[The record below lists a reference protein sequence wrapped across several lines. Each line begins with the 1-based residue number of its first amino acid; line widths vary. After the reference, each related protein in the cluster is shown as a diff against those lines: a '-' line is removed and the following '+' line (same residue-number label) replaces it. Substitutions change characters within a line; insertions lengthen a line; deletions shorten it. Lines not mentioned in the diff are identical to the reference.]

1 MRSTVVSAKTVEE
14 CVNKALDKL
23 QANRNEVNIEVI
35 NEAKQ
40 GFLGLFGAKDAVVR
54 VSLKDDVKEKG
65 TGDFVKNILNS
76 DSNSVETEQKEDTKV
91 IKDKK
96 IVEEVEETKSTE
108 DDKEEIVEKSVKPE
122 KPAKPVEPVEPT
134 KPVKPAKPVEAEEVP
149 VEAEEVKETEEVV
162 KSEETE
168 EQQDTEPDVTIDRND
183 ELFITSKNFL
193 KQMIEDMGIDCD
205 IESRTE
211 GNMIKFNIMCSE
223 ESDIG
228 IIIGKRGETLDSLQ
242 YIVNLVTNRNSDT
255 YIRVILDCNQYRSKR
270 ERSLQKLARRLAD
283 KAVQTG
289 RDIKLEPMNP
299 YERRIIHTYL
309 QNDEKVNTFS
319 QGNEPNRRVII
330 KRK

>member
-65 TGDFVKNILNS
+65 TDDFVKNILNS
-76 DSNSVETEQKEDTKV
+76 DSDSVETEKKEDTKV

-96 IVEEVEETKSTE
+96 IVEEVEETEPTK
-108 DDKEEIVEKSVKPE
+108 DDKEEIVEKSVKP
-122 KPAKPVEPVEPT
+122 AK
-134 KPVKPAKPVEAEEVP
+134 P
-149 VEAEEVKETEEVV
+149 VEAEEVKETEEAV

-168 EQQDTEPDVTIDRND
+168 EEQDTEPDVTIDRND

-309 QNDEKVNTFS
+309 QNDENVNTFS

>member
-91 IKDKK
+91 IEDKK
-96 IVEEVEETKSTE
+96 IVEEVKTEPTE
-108 DDKEEIVEKSVKPE
+108 DDKEEIVEEPVE
-122 KPAKPVEPVEPT
+122 TAKPVESKE
-134 KPVKPAKPVEAEEVP
+134 VKDAEEAEE
-149 VEAEEVKETEEVV
+149 AV

-168 EQQDTEPDVTIDRND
+168 EEQEAESDVTIDRND
-183 ELFITSKNFL
+183 EIFITSKNFL

>member
-1 MRSTVVSAKTVEE
+1 MRSTVISAKTVEE

-35 NEAKQ
+35 DEPKQ

-65 TGDFVKNILNS
+65 TDDFVKNILNS

-91 IKDKK
+91 IEDKK
-96 IVEEVEETKSTE
+96 VVEEVEETKPTE
-108 DDKEEIVEKSVKPE
+108 DDKEEIVEESE
-122 KPAKPVEPVEPT
+122 ETVES
-134 KPVKPAKPVEAEEVP
+134 EEVTE
-149 VEAEEVKETEEVV
+149 VEESV

-168 EQQDTEPDVTIDRND
+168 EEQESEEETESDVTIDRND

-242 YIVNLVTNRNSDT
+242 YIVNLVTNRNADT

-309 QNDEKVNTFS
+309 QNDENVNTFS

>member
-1 MRSTVVSAKTVEE
+1 MRSTVISAKTVEE

-35 NEAKQ
+35 DEPKQ

-91 IKDKK
+91 IEDKK
-96 IVEEVEETKSTE
+96 IVEEVKTEPTE

-122 KPAKPVEPVEPT
+122 KPEKPVEPVEPT
-134 KPVKPAKPVEAEEVP
+134 KPVEPEKP
-149 VEAEEVKETEEVV
+149 VEAEEVKETEEAV

-168 EQQDTEPDVTIDRND
+168 EEQDTEPDVTIDRND

-283 KAVQTG
+283 KAIQTG

>member
-1 MRSTVVSAKTVEE
+1 MRSTVISAKTVEE

-35 NEAKQ
+35 DEPKQ

-91 IKDKK
+91 IEDKK
-96 IVEEVEETKSTE
+96 IVEEVKTEPTE

-134 KPVKPAKPVEAEEVP
+134 KPVEPAKP
-149 VEAEEVKETEEVV
+149 VEAEEVKETEEAV

-168 EQQDTEPDVTIDRND
+168 EEQDTEPDVTIDRND

-283 KAVQTG
+283 KAIQTG

>member
-1 MRSTVVSAKTVEE
+1 MRSTAVSAKTVEE

-65 TGDFVKNILNS
+65 TDDFVKNILNS

-91 IKDKK
+91 IEDKK
-96 IVEEVEETKSTE
+96 IVEEVEETKPTE
-108 DDKEEIVEKSVKPE
+108 ADNEEIVEESVE
-122 KPAKPVEPVEPT
+122 TVESEEVTE
-134 KPVKPAKPVEAEEVP
+134 VKDAEES
-149 VEAEEVKETEEVV
+149 V

-168 EQQDTEPDVTIDRND
+168 EEQEAESDVTIDRND

-283 KAVQTG
+283 KAIQTG

>member
-91 IKDKK
+91 IEDKK
-96 IVEEVEETKSTE
+96 VVEEVKTE
-108 DDKEEIVEKSVKPE
+108 PTEADNEEIVEESVE
-122 KPAKPVEPVEPT
+122 TVESEEVTE
-134 KPVKPAKPVEAEEVP
+134 VAEAEES
-149 VEAEEVKETEEVV
+149 V

-168 EQQDTEPDVTIDRND
+168 EEQDTEPDVTIDRND

-309 QNDEKVNTFS
+309 QNDENVNTFS

>member
-1 MRSTVVSAKTVEE
+1 MRSTVISAKTVEE

-91 IKDKK
+91 IEDKK
-96 IVEEVEETKSTE
+96 IVEEVKTEPTE
-108 DDKEEIVEKSVKPE
+108 DDNEEIVEESEKPE
-122 KPAKPVEPVEPT
+122 KPVEPVEPT
-134 KPVKPAKPVEAEEVP
+134 KPVKPVEAEE
-149 VEAEEVKETEEVV
+149 AKETEEVV

-168 EQQDTEPDVTIDRND
+168 EEQEAEPDVTIDRND

-242 YIVNLVTNRNSDT
+242 YIVNLVTNRNADS

-283 KAVQTG
+283 KAIQTG

>member
-108 DDKEEIVEKSVKPE
+108 DDKEEIVEKSVKP
-122 KPAKPVEPVEPT
+122 
-134 KPVKPAKPVEAEEVP
+134 
-149 VEAEEVKETEEVV
+149 VEAEEVKETEEAV

-168 EQQDTEPDVTIDRND
+168 EEQDTEPDVTIDRND

-255 YIRVILDCNQYRSKR
+255 YIRVILDCNQYRYKR

>member
-1 MRSTVVSAKTVEE
+1 MRSTVISAKTVEE
-14 CVNKALDKL
+14 CVDKALDKL

-96 IVEEVEETKSTE
+96 IVEEVKTEPTE
-108 DDKEEIVEKSVKPE
+108 DDKEEIVEKSVKPVE
-122 KPAKPVEPVEPT
+122 PAK
-134 KPVKPAKPVEAEEVP
+134 P
-149 VEAEEVKETEEVV
+149 VEAEEVKETEEAV

-168 EQQDTEPDVTIDRND
+168 EEQEAESDVTIDRND

-283 KAVQTG
+283 KAIQTG

>member
-1 MRSTVVSAKTVEE
+1 MRSTVISAKTVEE

-35 NEAKQ
+35 DEPKQ

-65 TGDFVKNILNS
+65 TDDFVKNILNS
-76 DSNSVETEQKEDTKV
+76 DSNSVETEKKEDTKV
-91 IKDKK
+91 IEDKK
-96 IVEEVEETKSTE
+96 IVEEVKTEPTE
-108 DDKEEIVEKSVKPE
+108 DDKEEIVEK
-122 KPAKPVEPVEPT
+122 
-134 KPVKPAKPVEAEEVP
+134 PAKPVEAEE
-149 VEAEEVKETEEVV
+149 AKETEEAV

-168 EQQDTEPDVTIDRND
+168 EEQEAESDVTIDRND

-242 YIVNLVTNRNSDT
+242 YIVNLVTNRNADT

-283 KAVQTG
+283 KAIQTG

-309 QNDEKVNTFS
+309 QNDENVNTFS

>member
-1 MRSTVVSAKTVEE
+1 MRSTVISAKTVEE

-35 NEAKQ
+35 DEPKQ

-91 IKDKK
+91 IEDKK
-96 IVEEVEETKSTE
+96 IVEEVKTEPTE

-134 KPVKPAKPVEAEEVP
+134 KPVEPEKP
-149 VEAEEVKETEEVV
+149 VEAEEVKETEEAV

-168 EQQDTEPDVTIDRND
+168 EEQDTEPDVTIDRND

>member
-91 IKDKK
+91 LEDKK
-96 IVEEVEETKSTE
+96 IVEEVKTEPTE
-108 DDKEEIVEKSVKPE
+108 DDKEEIVEKSVKP
-122 KPAKPVEPVEPT
+122 
-134 KPVKPAKPVEAEEVP
+134 
-149 VEAEEVKETEEVV
+149 VEAEEVKETEEAV

-168 EQQDTEPDVTIDRND
+168 EEQEAESNVTIDRND

>member
-91 IKDKK
+91 IEDKK

-108 DDKEEIVEKSVKPE
+108 ADNEEIVEESVE
-122 KPAKPVEPVEPT
+122 PAKPV
-134 KPVKPAKPVEAEEVP
+134 
-149 VEAEEVKETEEVV
+149 ETEEVV

-168 EQQDTEPDVTIDRND
+168 EEQEAEPDVTIDRND

-242 YIVNLVTNRNSDT
+242 YIVNLVTNRNADT

-283 KAVQTG
+283 KAIQTG

>member
-65 TGDFVKNILNS
+65 TDDFVKNILNS
-76 DSNSVETEQKEDTKV
+76 DSDSVETEKKEDTKV

-108 DDKEEIVEKSVKPE
+108 DDKEEIVEKSVKP
-122 KPAKPVEPVEPT
+122 AK
-134 KPVKPAKPVEAEEVP
+134 P
-149 VEAEEVKETEEVV
+149 VEAEEVKETEEAV

-168 EQQDTEPDVTIDRND
+168 EEQDTEPDVTIDRND

-309 QNDEKVNTFS
+309 QNDEIGRAHV
-319 QGNEPNRRVII
+319 
-330 KRK
+330 

>member
-35 NEAKQ
+35 DEPKQ

-65 TGDFVKNILNS
+65 TNDFVKNILNS

-96 IVEEVEETKSTE
+96 IVEEVEETESTE
-108 DDKEEIVEKSVKPE
+108 DDKEEIVEKSVKS
-122 KPAKPVEPVEPT
+122 
-134 KPVKPAKPVEAEEVP
+134 AKPVEAEE
-149 VEAEEVKETEEVV
+149 AKETEEVV

-168 EQQDTEPDVTIDRND
+168 EEQDTEPDVTIDRND

>member
-91 IKDKK
+91 IEDKK
-96 IVEEVEETKSTE
+96 IVEEVEETKSTK

-122 KPAKPVEPVEPT
+122 KPVEPT
-134 KPVKPAKPVEAEEVP
+134 KPVEAEE
-149 VEAEEVKETEEVV
+149 AV

-168 EQQDTEPDVTIDRND
+168 EEQDTEPDVTIDRND

-283 KAVQTG
+283 KAIQTG

>member
-91 IKDKK
+91 IEDKK
-96 IVEEVEETKSTE
+96 IVEEVEKTE
-108 DDKEEIVEKSVKPE
+108 PTEADNEEIVEESVE
-122 KPAKPVEPVEPT
+122 
-134 KPVKPAKPVEAEEVP
+134 PAKPVEA
-149 VEAEEVKETEEVV
+149 EEVV

-168 EQQDTEPDVTIDRND
+168 EEQDTESDVTIDRND
-183 ELFITSKNFL
+183 ELFIISKNFL

-242 YIVNLVTNRNSDT
+242 YIVNLVTNRNADT

-283 KAVQTG
+283 KAIQTG

>member
-1 MRSTVVSAKTVEE
+1 MRSTVISAKTVEE

-35 NEAKQ
+35 DEPKQ

-65 TGDFVKNILNS
+65 TDDFVKNILNS

-91 IKDKK
+91 IEDKK
-96 IVEEVEETKSTE
+96 VVEEVEKTEPTE
-108 DDKEEIVEKSVKPE
+108 DDKEEIVEESEKPE
-122 KPAKPVEPVEPT
+122 KPAKPVEPVEPVEPT
-134 KPVKPAKPVEAEEVP
+134 KPEKPAKPVEAEEV
-149 VEAEEVKETEEVV
+149 KGTEEAV
-162 KSEETE
+162 KSEEPEEETE
-168 EQQDTEPDVTIDRND
+168 SDVTIDRND

-193 KQMIEDMGIDCD
+193 KQMIEDMGIDCY

-309 QNDEKVNTFS
+309 QNDENVNTFS

>member
-1 MRSTVVSAKTVEE
+1 MRSTVISAKTVEE

-35 NEAKQ
+35 DEPKQ

-65 TGDFVKNILNS
+65 TDDFVKNILNS

-91 IKDKK
+91 VEDKK
-96 IVEEVEETKSTE
+96 VVEEVVETKSTE
-108 DDKEEIVEKSVKPE
+108 DDNDEIVET
-122 KPAKPVEPVEPT
+122 VEIEETVET
-134 KPVKPAKPVEAEEVP
+134 EDVAEDSEESKQESEQEAE
-149 VEAEEVKETEEVV
+149 
-162 KSEETE
+162 SEES
-168 EQQDTEPDVTIDRND
+168 DVTIDRND

-211 GNMIKFNIMCSE
+211 GNMIKFNILCSQ

-242 YIVNLVTNRNSDT
+242 YIVNLVTNRNADT

-283 KAVQTG
+283 KAIQTG

-309 QNDEKVNTFS
+309 QNDENVNTFS

>member
-65 TGDFVKNILNS
+65 TDDFVKNILNS

-91 IKDKK
+91 IEDKK
-96 IVEEVEETKSTE
+96 IVEEVKTEPTE
-108 DDKEEIVEKSVKPE
+108 DDKEEIVEEPVE
-122 KPAKPVEPVEPT
+122 TAKPVESKE
-134 KPVKPAKPVEAEEVP
+134 VKDAEE
-149 VEAEEVKETEEVV
+149 AV

-168 EQQDTEPDVTIDRND
+168 ETEEEQDTEPDVTIDRND

>member
-1 MRSTVVSAKTVEE
+1 MRSTVISAKTVEE

-35 NEAKQ
+35 DEPKQ

-91 IKDKK
+91 IEDKK
-96 IVEEVEETKSTE
+96 IVEEVKTEPTE

-122 KPAKPVEPVEPT
+122 KPAKPVE
-134 KPVKPAKPVEAEEVP
+134 
-149 VEAEEVKETEEVV
+149 AEEVKETEEAV

-168 EQQDTEPDVTIDRND
+168 EEQDTEPDVTIDRND

>member
-108 DDKEEIVEKSVKPE
+108 DDKKEIVEEPVE
-122 KPAKPVEPVEPT
+122 TAKPVESKE
-134 KPVKPAKPVEAEEVP
+134 VKDAEEAEE
-149 VEAEEVKETEEVV
+149 AV

-168 EQQDTEPDVTIDRND
+168 EEQEAESDVTIDRND

-283 KAVQTG
+283 KAIQTG

>member
-1 MRSTVVSAKTVEE
+1 MRSTVISAKTVEE
-14 CVNKALDKL
+14 CVDKALDKL

-91 IKDKK
+91 IEDKK
-96 IVEEVEETKSTE
+96 IVEEVEKTE
-108 DDKEEIVEKSVKPE
+108 PTEADNEEIVEESVE
-122 KPAKPVEPVEPT
+122 
-134 KPVKPAKPVEAEEVP
+134 PAKPVEA
-149 VEAEEVKETEEVV
+149 EEVV

-168 EQQDTEPDVTIDRND
+168 EEQDNEPDVTIDRND

-211 GNMIKFNIMCSE
+211 GNMIKFNILCSQ

-228 IIIGKRGETLDSLQ
+228 IIIGKRGETLDSIQ
-242 YIVNLVTNRNSDT
+242 YIVNLVTNRNADT

>member
-1 MRSTVVSAKTVEE
+1 MRSTVISAKTVEE

-91 IKDKK
+91 IEDKK

-108 DDKEEIVEKSVKPE
+108 DDKEDIVEKSVKP
-122 KPAKPVEPVEPT
+122 AK
-134 KPVKPAKPVEAEEVP
+134 P

-168 EQQDTEPDVTIDRND
+168 KEQDNEPDVTIDRND

>member
-14 CVNKALDKL
+14 CVNKALDKH

-91 IKDKK
+91 IEDKK
-96 IVEEVEETKSTE
+96 IVEEVEETKFTE
-108 DDKEEIVEKSVKPE
+108 DDKEEIVEKSVKP
-122 KPAKPVEPVEPT
+122 AK
-134 KPVKPAKPVEAEEVP
+134 P
-149 VEAEEVKETEEVV
+149 VEAEEVKETEEAV

-168 EQQDTEPDVTIDRND
+168 EEQDTEPDVTIDRND

-242 YIVNLVTNRNSDT
+242 YIVNLVTNRNADT

-283 KAVQTG
+283 KAIQTG

>member
-1 MRSTVVSAKTVEE
+1 MRSTVISAKTVEE

-91 IKDKK
+91 IEDKK

-122 KPAKPVEPVEPT
+122 KPVEPVE
-134 KPVKPAKPVEAEEVP
+134 PAKPVEAEE
-149 VEAEEVKETEEVV
+149 AKETEEVV

-168 EQQDTEPDVTIDRND
+168 EEQEAESDVTIDRND

-283 KAVQTG
+283 KAIQTG

>member
-91 IKDKK
+91 IEDKK

-108 DDKEEIVEKSVKPE
+108 DDKEEIVEKSVKP
-122 KPAKPVEPVEPT
+122 
-134 KPVKPAKPVEAEEVP
+134 VEAEE
-149 VEAEEVKETEEVV
+149 AKETEEAV

-168 EQQDTEPDVTIDRND
+168 EEQDTEPDVTIDRND

>member
-1 MRSTVVSAKTVEE
+1 
-14 CVNKALDKL
+14 
-23 QANRNEVNIEVI
+23 
-35 NEAKQ
+35 
-40 GFLGLFGAKDAVVR
+40 
-54 VSLKDDVKEKG
+54 
-65 TGDFVKNILNS
+65 
-76 DSNSVETEQKEDTKV
+76 
-91 IKDKK
+91 
-96 IVEEVEETKSTE
+96 
-108 DDKEEIVEKSVKPE
+108 
-122 KPAKPVEPVEPT
+122 
-134 KPVKPAKPVEAEEVP
+134 
-149 VEAEEVKETEEVV
+149 
-162 KSEETE
+162 
-168 EQQDTEPDVTIDRND
+168 
-183 ELFITSKNFL
+183 
-193 KQMIEDMGIDCD
+193 MIEDMGIDCD

-211 GNMIKFNIMCSE
+211 KNMIKFNILCAQ

-309 QNDEKVNTFS
+309 QNDENVNTFS

>member
-1 MRSTVVSAKTVEE
+1 MRSTVISAKTVEE
-14 CVNKALDKL
+14 CVDKALDKL

-76 DSNSVETEQKEDTKV
+76 DSNSVETEKKEDTKV

-96 IVEEVEETKSTE
+96 IVEEVETEPTE
-108 DDKEEIVEKSVKPE
+108 DDKEEIVEKSVKPVE
-122 KPAKPVEPVEPT
+122 PAK
-134 KPVKPAKPVEAEEVP
+134 P
-149 VEAEEVKETEEVV
+149 VEAEEVKETEEAV

-168 EQQDTEPDVTIDRND
+168 EEQDNEPDVTIDRND

-211 GNMIKFNIMCSE
+211 GNMIKFNILCSQ

>member
-65 TGDFVKNILNS
+65 TDDFVKNILNS

-91 IKDKK
+91 IEDKK
-96 IVEEVEETKSTE
+96 IVEEVKTEPTE
-108 DDKEEIVEKSVKPE
+108 DDKEEIVE
-122 KPAKPVEPVEPT
+122 EPVET
-134 KPVKPAKPVEAEEVP
+134 AKP
-149 VEAEEVKETEEVV
+149 VEAEEVKETEEAV

-168 EQQDTEPDVTIDRND
+168 EEQDTEPDVTIDRND

-211 GNMIKFNIMCSE
+211 GNMIKFNILCSQ

-242 YIVNLVTNRNSDT
+242 YIVNLVTNRNADT

>member
-1 MRSTVVSAKTVEE
+1 MRSTVISAKTVEE

-65 TGDFVKNILNS
+65 TDDFVKNILNS

-91 IKDKK
+91 IEDKK
-96 IVEEVEETKSTE
+96 VVEEVEETEPTE
-108 DDKEEIVEKSVKPE
+108 ADNEEIVE
-122 KPAKPVEPVEPT
+122 EPVEPEE
-134 KPVKPAKPVEAEEVP
+134 KVESEEVT
-149 VEAEEVKETEEVV
+149 EVKETEEAV

-168 EQQDTEPDVTIDRND
+168 EEQEAEPDVTIDRND

>member
-108 DDKEEIVEKSVKPE
+108 DDKEEIVEKSVKP
-122 KPAKPVEPVEPT
+122 
-134 KPVKPAKPVEAEEVP
+134 
-149 VEAEEVKETEEVV
+149 VEAEEVKETEEAV

-168 EQQDTEPDVTIDRND
+168 EEQDTEPDVTIDRND

-242 YIVNLVTNRNSDT
+242 YIGNLVTNRNSDT

>member
-23 QANRNEVNIEVI
+23 QANKNEVNIEVI

-91 IKDKK
+91 IEDKK

-108 DDKEEIVEKSVKPE
+108 ADNEEIVEESE
-122 KPAKPVEPVEPT
+122 
-134 KPVKPAKPVEAEEVP
+134 KPAKPVEAEEV
-149 VEAEEVKETEEVV
+149 VETEEAV

-168 EQQDTEPDVTIDRND
+168 EEQEAESDVTIDRND

-242 YIVNLVTNRNSDT
+242 YIVNLVTNRNADT

-270 ERSLQKLARRLAD
+270 ERSLKKLARRLAD
-283 KAVQTG
+283 KAIQTG

>member
-91 IKDKK
+91 IEDKK
-96 IVEEVEETKSTE
+96 IVEEVEETESTE
-108 DDKEEIVEKSVKPE
+108 DDKEEIVEKSVKS
-122 KPAKPVEPVEPT
+122 
-134 KPVKPAKPVEAEEVP
+134 AKPVEAEE
-149 VEAEEVKETEEVV
+149 AKETEEVV

-168 EQQDTEPDVTIDRND
+168 EEQDTEPDVTIDRND

>member
-1 MRSTVVSAKTVEE
+1 MRSTVISAKTVEE

-91 IKDKK
+91 IEDKK

-108 DDKEEIVEKSVKPE
+108 DDKEEIVEKSVE
-122 KPAKPVEPVEPT
+122 
-134 KPVKPAKPVEAEEVP
+134 PVKPAKPVESAKPVEPAKP
-149 VEAEEVKETEEVV
+149 VEAEEVKETEEAV

-168 EQQDTEPDVTIDRND
+168 EEQEAESDVTIDRND

-242 YIVNLVTNRNSDT
+242 YIVNLVTNRNADT

>member
-1 MRSTVVSAKTVEE
+1 MRSTVISAKTVEE

-91 IKDKK
+91 IEDKK
-96 IVEEVEETKSTE
+96 IVEEVKTE
-108 DDKEEIVEKSVKPE
+108 PTEADNEEIVEESVEPE
-122 KPAKPVEPVEPT
+122 KPVEPT
-134 KPVKPAKPVEAEEVP
+134 KPVKPAKPVEAEE
-149 VEAEEVKETEEVV
+149 AKETEEVV

-168 EQQDTEPDVTIDRND
+168 EEQEAESDVTIDRND

-242 YIVNLVTNRNSDT
+242 YIVNLVTNRNKET
-255 YIRVILDCNQYRSKR
+255 YIRVS
-270 ERSLQKLARRLAD
+270 
-283 KAVQTG
+283 
-289 RDIKLEPMNP
+289 
-299 YERRIIHTYL
+299 
-309 QNDEKVNTFS
+309 
-319 QGNEPNRRVII
+319 
-330 KRK
+330 

>member
-65 TGDFVKNILNS
+65 TDDFVKNILNS
-76 DSNSVETEQKEDTKV
+76 DSNSVETEQKDIEDTKV
-91 IKDKK
+91 VEDKK
-96 IVEEVEETKSTE
+96 VVEEVEKTESTQ
-108 DDKEEIVEKSVKPE
+108 DDNDEIEKAVEKEETV
-122 KPAKPVEPVEPT
+122 
-134 KPVKPAKPVEAEEVP
+134 
-149 VEAEEVKETEEVV
+149 ETEEVAEE
-162 KSEETE
+162 SEEISKE
-168 EQQDTEPDVTIDRND
+168 AESDVTIDRNN

-211 GNMIKFNIMCSE
+211 GNMIKFNILCAQ

>member
-1 MRSTVVSAKTVEE
+1 MRSTVISAKTVEE

-91 IKDKK
+91 IEDKK

-108 DDKEEIVEKSVKPE
+108 DDKEEIVEKSEKPE
-122 KPAKPVEPVEPT
+122 KPVEPEKPTKPAKPVE
-134 KPVKPAKPVEAEEVP
+134 
-149 VEAEEVKETEEVV
+149 TEEAV

-168 EQQDTEPDVTIDRND
+168 EEQDTEPDVTIDRND

-283 KAVQTG
+283 KAIQTG

>member
-91 IKDKK
+91 IEDKK
-96 IVEEVEETKSTE
+96 VVEEVEETEPTE
-108 DDKEEIVEKSVKPE
+108 ADNEEIVEESVE
-122 KPAKPVEPVEPT
+122 TVESEEVTE
-134 KPVKPAKPVEAEEVP
+134 VAEAEE
-149 VEAEEVKETEEVV
+149 AV

-168 EQQDTEPDVTIDRND
+168 EEQDNEPDVTIDRND